1 MAQKK
6 VTLLGSTG
14 SIGTQALEVIDRHH
28 DEIAVEALVF
38 GTNIRVAV
46 EQALR
51 FRPRVVVTGEEK
63 LYKDLKQA
71 LRDTDTEVKAGRE
84 AVLEVAGSYDTDVVL
99 SSIVGFAGLHPTIEA
114 IKNGRLVALA
124 NKESLV
130 VGGELISRLAREN
143 AGVILPVDSEHSAIY
158 QCIVGERHG
167 DVAKIYLTAS
177 GGPFVDF
184 TMEQLREVTPEQAL
198 RNPNWDMGSKVT
210 IDSASMMNKGLEMI
224 EAHHLFGVAPRDID
238 ICVHR
243 QSIVHSMVGF
253 RDGAVKAQLGL
264 PDMRV
269 PIAYAL
275 LFPHR
280 LRSLTDLP
288 TIEQLSNLTFERP
301 RRDAFP
307 CIDLA
312 YRAIE
317 EGGTSPCVL
326 NAANEVAVR
335 RFLRGDIRFTD
346 ITELISHCLDRMPQ
360 RNAVSLEML
369 EGCDTETRKLAEGW
383 SPRH

>member
-14 SIGTQALEVIDRHH
+14 SIGTQALEVIERHP
-28 DEIAVEALVF
+28 DELAVEALVF
-38 GTNIRVAV
+38 GSNVKVAV

-63 LYKDLKQA
+63 LYKELKQA
-71 LRDTDTEVKAGRE
+71 LRNTDTEVKAGRE
-84 AVLEVAGSYDTDVVL
+84 AVLEVAGSYDTDIVL
-99 SSIVGFAGLHPTIEA
+99 SSIVGFAGLRPTIEA

-177 GGPFVDF
+177 GGPFVDL
-184 TMEQLREVTPEQAL
+184 TKEQLREVTPEQAL

-224 EAHHLFGVAPRDID
+224 EAHHLFSVAPRDID

-288 TIEQLSNLTFERP
+288 TIEQLSSLTFERP

-317 EGGTSPCVL
+317 EGGTTPCVL

-346 ITELISHCLDRMPQ
+346 IPELISHCLDRMPQ
-360 RNAVSLEML
+360 RNAASPEML

>member
-14 SIGTQALEVIDRHH
+14 SIGTQALEVIDCHR
-28 DEIAVEALVF
+28 DELMVEGLVF
-38 GTNIRVAV
+38 GSNIALAA
-46 EQALR
+46 EQARR
-51 FRPRVVVTGEEK
+51 FRPRVVVTAEEK
-63 LYKDLKQA
+63 LYKELKQA
-71 LRDTDTEVKAGRE
+71 LSDTDIEVKAGRE
-84 AVLEVAGSYDTDVVL
+84 AVLEVAGSYDADIVL

-114 IKNGRLVALA
+114 IKSGRLVALA

-130 VGGELISRLAREN
+130 VGGELINRYAREN
-143 AGVILPVDSEHSAIY
+143 AGVLLPVDSEHSAIY
-158 QCIVGERHG
+158 QCIVGERHS

-177 GGPFVDF
+177 GGPFVDYSID
-184 TMEQLREVTPEQAL
+184 QLREVTPAQAL
-198 RNPNWDMGSKVT
+198 KNPNWDMGAKVT

-224 EAHHLFGVAPRDID
+224 EAHHLFRVAPQDIE

-243 QSIVHSMVGF
+243 QSIIHSMVGF
-253 RDGAVKAQLGL
+253 HDGAVKAQLGL

-280 LRSLTDLP
+280 LRSLTPLP
-288 TIEQLSNLTFERP
+288 TIDQLSSLTMERP

-317 EGGTSPCVL
+317 EGGTTPCVL

-335 RFLRGDIRFTD
+335 RFLHEEIRFTD
-346 ITELISHCLDRMPQ
+346 IPEVIRHCLDRLPQ
-360 RNAVSLEML
+360 RSALSLEVL
-369 EGCDTETRKLAEGW
+369 ESYDSEARHLAEEW
-383 SPRH
+383 RPAH

>member
-28 DEIAVEALVF
+28 DELAVEALVF

-63 LYKDLKQA
+63 LYKELKQA
-71 LRDTDTEVKAGRE
+71 LRDTDTVVKAGRE
-84 AVLEVAGSYDTDVVL
+84 AVLEVAGSYDTDIVL

-317 EGGTSPCVL
+317 EGGTTPCVL

-346 ITELISHCLDRMPQ
+346 IPELISHCLDRMPQ
-360 RNAVSLEML
+360 RNAASPEML

>member
-14 SIGTQALEVIDRHH
+14 SIGTQALEVIDCHRN
-28 DEIAVEALVF
+28 ELMVEGLVF
-38 GTNIRVAV
+38 GSNVSLAL
-46 EQALR
+46 EQARR

-63 LYKDLKQA
+63 LYKELKQA
-71 LRDTDTEVKAGRE
+71 LSDTDIEVKAGRE
-84 AVLEVAGSYDTDVVL
+84 AVLEVAGSYDADIVL

-114 IKNGRLVALA
+114 IKSGRLVALA

-158 QCIVGERHG
+158 QCIVGERHS

-177 GGPFVDF
+177 GGPFVDYSID
-184 TMEQLREVTPEQAL
+184 QLREVTPAQAL
-198 RNPNWDMGSKVT
+198 KNPNWDMGAKVT

-224 EAHHLFGVAPRDID
+224 EAHHLFRVAPEDIE

-243 QSIVHSMVGF
+243 QSIIHSMVGF
-253 RDGAVKAQLGL
+253 HDGAVKAQIGL
-264 PDMRV
+264 PDMRI

-275 LFPHR
+275 LFPRR
-280 LRSLTDLP
+280 LRSLTPLP
-288 TIEQLSNLTFERP
+288 TIDQLASLTMEHP

-307 CIDLA
+307 SIDLA

-317 EGGTSPCVL
+317 EGGTTPCVL
-326 NAANEVAVR
+326 NAANEIAVK
-335 RFLRGDIRFTD
+335 RFLHEEIRFTD
-346 ITELISHCLDRMPQ
+346 IPEVICHCLDRLPQ
-360 RNAVSLEML
+360 RSALSLEVL
-369 EGCDTETRKLAEGW
+369 ESYDSEARHLAEEW
-383 SPRH
+383 RPAH